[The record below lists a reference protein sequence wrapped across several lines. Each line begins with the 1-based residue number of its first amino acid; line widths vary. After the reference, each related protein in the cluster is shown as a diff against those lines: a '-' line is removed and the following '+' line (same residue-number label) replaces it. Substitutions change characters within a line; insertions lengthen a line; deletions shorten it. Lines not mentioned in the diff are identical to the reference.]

1 MSRKVRSISRKP
13 RRHGVI
19 LVVAL
24 IITAVLAGMVFA
36 LGRTM
41 RTELDTAGN
50 VAASTQAHSI
60 ELAAEQYVQAMLVT
74 GANQGESVMDVT
86 DDQWQNIRVGE
97 QGKGGFFYIVRPN
110 YDDQSL
116 PLFGLVEEGSKINI
130 NSTGTGTVQLDNL
143 FNQNTDLSDA
153 LTAWRSTTAG
163 GDTYY
168 QSLGANSYQCKQAPL
183 ETVEELLMVRGFT
196 REMLYGDGTAP
207 ALGQRSN
214 VMTSQSNSVGGDL
227 VLSDAQISRGIYDLV
242 TIYSKDPTLAPD
254 GTQIVAVSDKN
265 GLRTLLSTQLSQSR
279 ASEIMRGFPGRNAPT
294 SIFDLYFRGGMN
306 ETELDQVANYI
317 GPAQAAGPAA
327 AAVVHIDVNQ
337 APPAVLYSLVGLNG
351 IQQTDIDNL
360 LAARQSQVPQSGAL
374 SWVADALGN
383 GAATRLGRYINGQS
397 QQYSADIHAFTDN
410 GRGFKRFRIVVDMSS
425 GSPVV
430 LYRRDI
436 TDRPDPMDFQVL
448 ESLKAGQGP
457 GIASDSGAFSSGGG
471 IR

>member
-1 MSRKVRSISRKP
+1 V
-13 RRHGVI
+13 V

-24 IITAVLAGMVFA
+24 IVTAVLAALVFA

-41 RTELDTAGN
+41 RVEMDTSGN
-50 VAASTQAHSI
+50 VAASTQARSI
-60 ELAAEQYVQAMLVT
+60 ELAAEQYVQAMLTT
-74 GANQGESVMDVT
+74 GVNQGESVMDMPE
-86 DDQWQNIRVGE
+86 DQWENIRVGQ
-97 QGKGGFFYIVRPN
+97 QGSGGFFYIVRPN

-116 PLFGLVEEGSKINI
+116 PLFGLVEEGAKINI
-130 NSTGTGTVQLDNL
+130 NSTGTAQTQLDDL
-143 FNQNTDLSDA
+143 FNGNTDLSDA
-153 LTAWRSTTAG
+153 LVAWRSTSAG

-214 VMTSQSNSVGGDL
+214 IVTAQSNSLGGNL
-227 VLSDAQISRGIYDLV
+227 VLSDAQIARGIYDLV
-242 TIYSKDPTLAPD
+242 TVYSKDPTLAPD
-254 GTQIVAVSDKN
+254 GTQIIPVSNKN
-265 GLRTLLSTQLSQSR
+265 GLRTLLSTMLSQSR

-317 GPAQAAGPAA
+317 GPAAGANGA

-351 IQQTDIDNL
+351 IQQTDIDTL
-360 LAARQSQVPQSGAL
+360 LAQRQTQVPQSGAL
-374 SWVADALGN
+374 AWVADALGN

-436 TDRPDPMDFQVL
+436 TDRPDPMDYQVL

-457 GIASDSGAFSSGGG
+457 GIANDSGAFSTGGG